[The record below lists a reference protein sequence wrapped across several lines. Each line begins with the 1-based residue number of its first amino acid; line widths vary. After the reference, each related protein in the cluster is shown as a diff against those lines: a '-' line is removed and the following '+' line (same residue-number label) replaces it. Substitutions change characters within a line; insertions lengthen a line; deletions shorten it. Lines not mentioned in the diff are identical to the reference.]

1 MILKGYYLKL
11 FDAFKNNMPDNSI
24 LCSNA
29 ANVVLSDYN
38 EDDIKKNFSSLVSK
52 MQDEIYQQ
60 YLYAQKAAGQKVF
73 DNIISEIGTVNF
85 EEVDSF
91 MMSIFQSRKS
101 RAGKAFEFTI
111 REMFSRLS
119 YPFAEQVNVNGA
131 TPDFIMPSE
140 EYFRKR
146 PLDSIIFTAKRTLR
160 ERWRQVVT
168 EANQGYSFFLATI
181 DTKIAPNQLKQAA
194 EHKIFIVVPESIK
207 NENLHYLEAY
217 NVLSFE
223 EFFEHHLDPA
233 RKRWN
238 I

>member
-1 MILKGYYLKL
+1 LKL
-11 FDAFKNNMPDNSI
+11 FDAFKDNIPDNSI

-29 ANVVLSDYN
+29 ANIVLSGYN
-38 EDDIKKNFSSLVSK
+38 EDEIKKNFSILVSK
-52 MQDEIYQQ
+52 MQDEIYYQ
-60 YLYAQKAAGQKVF
+60 YLIAQKSSGQKVL
-73 DNIISEIGTVNF
+73 DDVISKTGGIDF
-85 EEVDSF
+85 ENLDSF
-91 MMSIFQSRKS
+91 FMSIFQSRKS
-101 RAGKAFEFTI
+101 RAGKAFEYII

-194 EHKIFIVVPESIK
+194 DHKIYIVVPESIK
-207 NENLHYLEAY
+207 TENSNYNDAY

-233 RKRWN
+233 LKRWKL
-238 I
+238 

>member
-1 MILKGYYLKL
+1 MEL
-11 FDAFKNNMPDNSI
+11 FDQFKASIPDNAI

-29 ANVVLSDYN
+29 AEIVLSSYN
-38 EDDIKKNFSSLVSK
+38 ADNIKKNFSVLVNA
-52 MQDEIYQQ
+52 MQNEIYDQ
-60 YLYAQKAAGQKVF
+60 YLIAQKSAGQKVI
-73 DNIISEIGTVNF
+73 DDSIYQTGGIDF
-85 EEVDSF
+85 ESLNSF
-91 MMSIFQSRKS
+91 FMSIFQSRKS
-101 RAGKAFEFTI
+101 RAGKAFEYII
-111 REMFSRLS
+111 REMFLRLS

-146 PLDSIIFTAKRTLR
+146 PLDTIIFTAKRTLR

-168 EANQGYSFFLATI
+168 EADQGYSFFLATI

-194 EHKIFIVVPESIK
+194 EHKIYIVVPQNIK
-207 NENLHYLEAY
+207 NENAHYQDAY

-233 RKRWN
+233 LKRWK

>member
-1 MILKGYYLKL
+1 MKL
-11 FDAFKNNMPDNSI
+11 FDAFKDNMPDNSL

-29 ANVVLSDYN
+29 ANIVLSDYN
-38 EDDIKKNFSSLVSK
+38 EDDIKKNFSTLVSK

-73 DNIISEIGTVNF
+73 DDIISEVGTVNF

-194 EHKIFIVVPESIK
+194 DHKIYIIVPESIK
-207 NENLHYLEAY
+207 SENPYYQDAY

-233 RKRWN
+233 LKRWKL
-238 I
+238 

>member
-1 MILKGYYLKL
+1 MKL
-11 FDAFKNNMPDNSI
+11 FDIFKENIPDNSI
-24 LCSNA
+24 LCANA
-29 ANVVLSDYN
+29 ANIVLSDYKEN
-38 EDDIKKNFSSLVSK
+38 EIKKNFSSLVSK
-52 MQDEIYQQ
+52 MQNEIYQQ
-60 YLYAQKAAGQKVF
+60 YLIAQKTAGQKVL
-73 DNIISEIGTVNF
+73 DDIILETGTIDF

-91 MMSIFQSRKS
+91 LMSIFQSRKS
-101 RAGKAFEFTI
+101 RAGKAFEYII
-111 REMFSRLS
+111 REMFLRLS

-131 TPDFIMPSE
+131 TPDFIMPSA
-140 EYFRKR
+140 EYFRNR

-194 EHKIFIVVPESIK
+194 DHKIYIVVPESIK
-207 NENLHYLEAY
+207 NENSNYNEAY

-233 RKRWN
+233 LKRWKL
-238 I
+238 

>member
-1 MILKGYYLKL
+1 MEL
-11 FDAFKNNMPDNSI
+11 FDQFKKDIPDNSI

-29 ANVVLSDYN
+29 ADIVLSQYN
-38 EDDIKKNFSSLVSK
+38 ADEIKKSFSALVNT
-52 MQDEIYQQ
+52 MQDEIYRQ
-60 YLYAQKAAGQKVF
+60 YLIAQKRAGQKVI
-73 DNIISEIGTVNF
+73 DDVIRQSGSIDF
-85 EEVDSF
+85 ESLNSF
-91 MMSIFQSRKS
+91 FMSIFQSRKS
-101 RAGKAFEFTI
+101 RAGKAFEYII
-111 REMFSRLS
+111 REMFMRLS

-146 PLDSIIFTAKRTLR
+146 PLDTIIFTAKRTLR

-194 EHKIFIVVPESIK
+194 EHKIYIVVPQSIK
-207 NENLHYLEAY
+207 NENTHYQNAY

-233 RKRWN
+233 LKRWK

>member
-1 MILKGYYLKL
+1 LKL
-11 FDAFKNNMPDNSI
+11 FDAFKDNMPDNSI

-29 ANVVLSDYN
+29 AKIVLSDYN
-38 EDDIKKNFSSLVSK
+38 EDDIKKNFSTLVSK

-73 DNIISEIGTVNF
+73 DNIIFEVGTVNF

-111 REMFSRLS
+111 KEMFSRLS

-194 EHKIFIVVPESIK
+194 DHKIYIVVPESIK
-207 NENLHYLEAY
+207 NDNPHYAEAY

-233 RKRWN
+233 LKRWKV
-238 I
+238 